1 MNALTIAG
9 FLFSARTTIGGAL
22 ANHLWQSTLFAGIA
36 ALLTLTLR
44 RNRPQVRY
52 WLWLLA
58 STKFLL
64 PFSLLVAV
72 GSRLRYTTRAATPLR
87 GLPFVVQQIGQP
99 FLRSSQDHFAA
110 TVSAAG
116 FEGAV
121 RYLPIFLLIVWCL
134 GCVLVFFSWWR
145 RWSRVNSAIRDGSS
159 VTAGREFEMFRTLR
173 ARSGIADPVD
183 LVACQS
189 TVEPGIVGM
198 RRPVMMLP
206 AGIAE
211 RLSDPQ
217 LEAIISHELCH
228 VRRRDNLTAAIHMFV
243 EAVFWFHPLLWWI
256 GGRLVDERES
266 ACDEEVLRLGSDP
279 QTYAEG
285 ILKVCEFYLESPL
298 FCAAGVTGSNLK
310 KRMEAIMTHR
320 ASNKLNIGKRFL
332 LTVVAATAVL
342 GPFVIG
348 LLNPV
353 ASRAQSE
360 SISGAPLAASSVS
373 IKPSAIPPMTNS
385 ITIRRTE
392 DSNDPSEFQAAGIA
406 LTQLVALAYDVNNF
420 QVSGG
425 PDWAA
430 STKYDVEATA
440 AAHQDAM
447 PAVQAALAER
457 FRLAIHHETKDDPA
471 YELVVANS
479 GSKLKEIPAADAS
492 DRNSRMMFGPAGHLA
507 AMQITMSAL
516 AKFLSMQ
523 TGRMVVDKTGL
534 TGVYDFTLD
543 WQVPMPNAERMTKME
558 FTPSPESIASLM
570 AAVPQQLGLQLNDQ
584 SAPVDTIVIDYAEPL
599 AGNQ

>member
-1 MNALTIAG
+1 MTALTIAG
-9 FLFSARTTIGGAL
+9 FLSSAWTTMGGAL

-36 ALLTLTLR
+36 GLLTLTLR
-44 RNRPQVRY
+44 QNRAQVRY

-58 STKFLL
+58 STKFVL
-64 PFSLLVAV
+64 PFSLLVLV
-72 GSRLRYTTRAATPLR
+72 GSRLGSPTRAATLQR

-99 FLRSSQDHFAA
+99 FLSSSQDHFAG
-110 TVSAAG
+110 TVSAAAFG
-116 FEGAV
+116 GVV

-134 GCVLVFFSWWR
+134 GCILVLFSWWR
-145 RWSRVNSAIRDGSS
+145 RWSRLNSVIREGSS

-173 ARSGIADPVD
+173 ARCGIAGPVD
-183 LVACQS
+183 LIACQS

-198 RRPVMMLP
+198 RRPVMVLP
-206 AGIAE
+206 ASIAE

-228 VRRRDNLTAAIHMFV
+228 VRRRDNLSAAIHMFV
-243 EAVFWFHPLLWWI
+243 EAIFWFHPLVWWI
-256 GGRLVDERES
+256 GGRLVDERER

-285 ILKVCEFYLESPL
+285 ILKVCEFYLESPF

-310 KRMEAIMTHR
+310 KRVEAIMTHR
-320 ASNKLNIGKRFL
+320 TSDKLNIGKRLL
-332 LTVVAATAVL
+332 LTVVAAAAVL
-342 GPFVIG
+342 GPVVIG

-360 SISGAPLAASSVS
+360 SSSGAPSAASSVS
-373 IKPSAIPPMTNS
+373 IKPSAIPMAS
-385 ITIRRTE
+385 TIRVRKTE
-392 DSNDPSEFQAAGIA
+392 HSNAPSEFQATGIA
-406 LTQLVALAYDVNNF
+406 LAQLVALAYDVNNF

-440 AAHQDAM
+440 AANQDVM
-447 PAVQAALAER
+447 PVVQAALADR

-471 YELVVANS
+471 YELVVANG
-479 GSKLKEIPAADAS
+479 GSKLKEVPAADAS
-492 DRNSRMMFGPAGHLA
+492 PRNSRMMFGPPGHLA
-507 AMQITMSAL
+507 AMQITMSDL
-516 AKFLSMQ
+516 ARVLSMQ

-543 WQVPMPNAERMTKME
+543 WQVPMPNAERMAKME
-558 FTPSPESIASLM
+558 FTPSPESIASLV

-584 SAPVDTIVIDYAEPL
+584 NAPVDTIVIDYAEPL

>member
-1 MNALTIAG
+1 MTALTIAG
-9 FLFSARTTIGGAL
+9 FLSATWTTIGGAL

-36 ALLTLTLR
+36 GLLTLTLR
-44 RNRPQVRY
+44 QNRAQVRY

-58 STKFLL
+58 STKFLV

-72 GSRLRYTTRAATPLR
+72 GSHLGSSARAATLQR

-99 FLRSSQDHFAA
+99 FLRSSQHRFAA
-110 TVSAAG
+110 TVSDAA

-121 RYLPIFLLIVWCL
+121 LYLPIFLLIVWCL
-134 GCVLVFFSWWR
+134 GCILVLFSWWR
-145 RWSRVNSAIRDGSS
+145 RWSCVNSAIRDGSS
-159 VTAGREFEMFRTLR
+159 ATAGREVELFRTLQ
-173 ARSGIADPVD
+173 ARCGIAGPVV

-189 TVEPGIVGM
+189 SVEPGIVGM
-198 RRPVMMLP
+198 RRPVMVLP

-243 EAVFWFHPLLWWI
+243 EAVFWFHPLVWWI

-310 KRMEAIMTHR
+310 KRMEAIMTR
-320 ASNKLNIGKRFL
+320 RTSNKLNIGKRLL

-342 GPFVIG
+342 GPVVIG

-353 ASRAQSE
+353 ASRAQSG
-360 SISGAPLAASSVS
+360 SSSGAPSAASSVS
-373 IKPSAIPPMTNS
+373 IKPSALPMANTFS
-385 ITIRRTE
+385 ISRTE
-392 DSNDPSEFQAAGIA
+392 HSNAPSEFQATGIA

-425 PDWAA
+425 PDWTA

-440 AAHQDAM
+440 APNQDVM
-447 PAVQAALAER
+447 PAIQAALVER
-457 FRLAIHHETKDDPA
+457 FKLAIHHETKYDPA

-479 GSKLKEIPAADAS
+479 GSKLKEVPAADAS
-492 DRNSRMMFGPAGHLA
+492 PRNSRMMFGPPGHLA
-507 AMQITMSAL
+507 ATQIPMSAFV
-516 AKFLSMQ
+516 KVLSMQ

-543 WQVPMPNAERMTKME
+543 WQVPMPNAEQMTKME

-584 SAPVDTIVIDYAEPL
+584 TAPVDTIVIDYAEPL